1 MKKCTIFLKS
11 LLVICLV
18 CMSIGCTMV
27 SASDLGLANSKIVE
41 LGSFGSN
48 GENISSS
55 NRARTKNIYKT
66 SEQAFKFE
74 SSKAAGMRYAVV
86 GFDANGKRVL
96 DSGWQ
101 TGATYILGKE
111 VVSYRLLFSYTDN
124 RTMTSADTLKIES
137 SITFSAVETKSSVIE
152 VGSFGTDGKNTVSS
166 NRARTV
172 NSYKVSEKTFKFESS
187 KAAGMRYAVVGFDA
201 NGKRVLDS
209 GWQTGATYILG
220 KEVVSYRLL
229 FSYTDN
235 RTMTSAD
242 TLKIESSITFSAV
255 ETKSSVIEV
264 GSFGTDGKNT
274 VSSNRARTVN
284 SYKVSEKTFKFESSK
299 AAGMRYAVV
308 GFDANGKRVLDSGWQ
323 TGATYTLGKEVVS
336 YRLLFS
342 YTDNRTMT
350 SADTLKIESS
360 ITFSAVET
368 KSSVIEV
375 GSFGT
380 DGKNTVSSN
389 RARTVNSYKVSEK
402 TFKFESSKAA
412 GMRYAVVGFDANG
425 KRVLDSGW
433 QTGATYT
440 LGKEVVSYRL
450 LFSYTDNRTMT
461 SADTLKIESSITFSA
476 VETKSSVIEV
486 GSFGTDGKNT
496 VSSNRAR
503 TVNSYKVSEK
513 TFKFE
518 SSKAA
523 GMRYAVVGFDA
534 NGKRV
539 LDSGWQTGATYT
551 LGKEVVS
558 YRLLFSYTDNRTM
571 TVEDTLKI
579 EKSLSI
585 IPASAIDD
593 WELPI
598 M

>member
-323 TGATYTLGKEVVS
+323 TGATY
-336 YRLLFS
+336 
-342 YTDNRTMT
+342 
-350 SADTLKIESS
+350 I
-360 ITFSAVET
+360 
-368 KSSVIEV
+368 
-375 GSFGT
+375 
-380 DGKNTVSSN
+380 
-389 RARTVNSYKVSEK
+389 
-402 TFKFESSKAA
+402 
-412 GMRYAVVGFDANG
+412 
-425 KRVLDSGW
+425 
-433 QTGATYT
+433 

>member
-1 MKKCTIFLKS
+1 
-11 LLVICLV
+11 
-18 CMSIGCTMV
+18 MV

>member
-1 MKKCTIFLKS
+1 
-11 LLVICLV
+11 
-18 CMSIGCTMV
+18 MSIGCTMV

-74 SSKAAGMRYAVV
+74 RSKAAGMRYAVV

-101 TGATYILGKE
+101 TGATYTLGKE

-137 SITFSAVETKSSVIE
+137 SITFSAVETK
-152 VGSFGTDGKNTVSS
+152 
-166 NRARTV
+166 R
-172 NSYKVSEKTFKFESS
+172 
-187 KAAGMRYAVVGFDA
+187 
-201 NGKRVLDS
+201 
-209 GWQTGATYILG
+209 
-220 KEVVSYRLL
+220 
-229 FSYTDN
+229 
-235 RTMTSAD
+235 
-242 TLKIESSITFSAV
+242 
-255 ETKSSVIEV
+255 SVIEV

-368 KSSVIEV
+368 KRSVIEV

-476 VETKSSVIEV
+476 VETKRSVIEVGSFGTDGKNTVSSNRARTVNSYKVSEKTFKFESSKAAGMRYAVVGFDANGKRVLDSGWQTGATYTLGKEVVSYRLLFSYTDNRTMTSADTLKIESSITFSAVETKRSVIEV

>member
-1 MKKCTIFLKS
+1 
-11 LLVICLV
+11 
-18 CMSIGCTMV
+18 MV

-74 SSKAAGMRYAVV
+74 RSKAAGMRYAVV

-101 TGATYILGKE
+101 TGATYTLGKE

-137 SITFSAVETKSSVIE
+137 SITFSAVETK
-152 VGSFGTDGKNTVSS
+152 
-166 NRARTV
+166 R
-172 NSYKVSEKTFKFESS
+172 
-187 KAAGMRYAVVGFDA
+187 
-201 NGKRVLDS
+201 
-209 GWQTGATYILG
+209 
-220 KEVVSYRLL
+220 
-229 FSYTDN
+229 
-235 RTMTSAD
+235 
-242 TLKIESSITFSAV
+242 
-255 ETKSSVIEV
+255 SVIEV

-368 KSSVIEV
+368 KRSVIEV

-476 VETKSSVIEV
+476 VETKRSVIEVGSFGTDGKNTVSSNRARTVNSYKVSEKTFKFESSKAAGMRYAVVGFDANGKRVLDSGWQTGATYTLGKEVVSYRLLFSYTDNRTMTSADTLKIESSITFSAVETKRSVIEV

>member
-11 LLVICLV
+11 FLVICLV

-74 SSKAAGMRYAVV
+74 R
-86 GFDANGKRVL
+86 
-96 DSGWQ
+96 
-101 TGATYILGKE
+101 
-111 VVSYRLLFSYTDN
+111 
-124 RTMTSADTLKIES
+124 
-137 SITFSAVETKSSVIE
+137 
-152 VGSFGTDGKNTVSS
+152 
-166 NRARTV
+166 
-172 NSYKVSEKTFKFESS
+172 
-187 KAAGMRYAVVGFDA
+187 
-201 NGKRVLDS
+201 
-209 GWQTGATYILG
+209 
-220 KEVVSYRLL
+220 
-229 FSYTDN
+229 
-235 RTMTSAD
+235 
-242 TLKIESSITFSAV
+242 
-255 ETKSSVIEV
+255 
-264 GSFGTDGKNT
+264 
-274 VSSNRARTVN
+274 
-284 SYKVSEKTFKFESSK
+284 SK

-368 KSSVIEV
+368 KRSVIEV

-402 TFKFESSKAA
+402 TFKFESSKA
-412 GMRYAVVGFDANG
+412 V
-425 KRVLDSGW
+425 
-433 QTGATYT
+433 
-440 LGKEVVSYRL
+440 
-450 LFSYTDNRTMT
+450 
-461 SADTLKIESSITFSA
+461 
-476 VETKSSVIEV
+476 
-486 GSFGTDGKNT
+486 
-496 VSSNRAR
+496 
-503 TVNSYKVSEK
+503 
-513 TFKFE
+513 
-518 SSKAA
+518 